1 VAGASYTSGAIAEGT
16 VTSFNSI
23 SLPTDAVNQS
33 SVVYLRWVYK
43 PSATPGTGSRDGLAL
58 DDVVISAGEPVVTLA
73 LNVDPSTFAE
83 NAGASAATGTLTV
96 SQAQSTDLVVSVT
109 SSDTT
114 EATVPISVTIPVNQ
128 TTATFTVAAVD
139 DQISDGSVN
148 VTLTAT
154 AGSLSATATINVT
167 DNEVALSGV
176 TPGAPNGGD
185 NTVWVSQLR
194 SGALNQPAL
203 FRLASDAPAWVIID
217 QNTGVISGT
226 PPSTGDFTIKI
237 ERTNSLGD
245 LVSQSFTISVLNASN
260 GMTFSTWASNNS
272 LTDDNALLLSD
283 PDRDGRSNLLEFYM
297 GSNPSSSVDSPIVA
311 TATGTTLSITYQR
324 AKGLANVSA
333 VVEWTTDLSLTSW
346 NTNNVTEKVEDKG
359 SYEQVTATVPSPP
372 GSTKMFM
379 RLRVTT
385 P

>member
-1 VAGASYTSGAIAEGT
+1 V
-16 VTSFNSI
+16 
-23 SLPTDAVNQS
+23 L
-33 SVVYLRWVYK
+33 
-43 PSATPGTGSRDGLAL
+43 
-58 DDVVISAGEPVVTLA
+58 TLA
-73 LNVDPSTFAE
+73 LNVVPSTFAE
-83 NAGASAATGTLTV
+83 NSGTSAATGTLTLSQ
-96 SQAQSTDLVVSVT
+96 SQATDLVVSLT

-114 EATVPISVTIPVNQ
+114 EATVPVSITIPANE
-128 TTATFTVAAVD
+128 TIATFAVAAVD

-185 NTVWVSQLR
+185 NSVWVSQLR

-203 FRLASDAPAWVIID
+203 FRLASGAPAWLTID
-217 QNTGVISGT
+217 ASTGVITGT
-226 PPSTGDFTIKI
+226 PPSTGDFTIEI

-245 LVSQSFTISVLNASN
+245 LVSQSFSISVLNASN

-272 LTDDNALLLSD
+272 LIDDDALPLSD

-297 GSNPSSSVDSPIVA
+297 ASNPSSSVDSPIVA
-311 TATGTTLSITYQR
+311 TATGATLSMTYQR
-324 AKGLANVSA
+324 AKGLANISA
-333 VVEWTTDLSLTSW
+333 VVEWTTDLSLANW
-346 NTNNVTEKVEDKG
+346 NTNDVSVQDKG
-359 SYEQVTATVPSPP
+359 SYEEVTATVTNAP
-372 GSTKMFM
+372 GETKKFM